1 MAKMP
6 EKISGCALFLRLA
19 RNSGGLSVDNLRSQ
33 GSDCGGETEPG
44 ASGMAPA
51 QSKISIADSGD
62 AHEGDVIRGLRSG
75 LIFSLA
81 LWAMLF
87 TFGALVFS

>member
-1 MAKMP
+1 
-6 EKISGCALFLRLA
+6 
-19 RNSGGLSVDNLRSQ
+19 
-33 GSDCGGETEPG
+33 
-44 ASGMAPA
+44 MAPA

-62 AHEGDVIRGLRSG
+62 AHEGDVIRGLQSG

>member
-1 MAKMP
+1 M
-6 EKISGCALFLRLA
+6 LRLA
-19 RNSGGLSVDNLRSQ
+19 RNTHQGPAMHNCRSEGPISG
-33 GSDCGGETEPG
+33 EP
-44 ASGMAPA
+44 AR
-51 QSKISIADSGD
+51 IAAMDEAAATSTIPNNGCNYARD
-62 AHEGDVIRGLRSG
+62 GDVIRGLRSG